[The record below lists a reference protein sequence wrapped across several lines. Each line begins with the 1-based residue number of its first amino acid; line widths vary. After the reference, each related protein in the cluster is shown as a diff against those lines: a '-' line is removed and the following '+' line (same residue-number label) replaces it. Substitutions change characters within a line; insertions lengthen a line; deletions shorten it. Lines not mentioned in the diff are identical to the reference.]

1 MPRRVLERP
10 GAREFPHFSSGLPAK
25 SQVDGVIGVV
35 HRLDVVAGVATAR
48 SAMRAPPT

>member
-1 MPRRVLERP
+1 MPRRGVERP
-10 GAREFPHFSSGLPAK
+10 GARETPQCSAGLLPK

-35 HRLDVVAGVATAR
+35 HRLDVVAGVASVR